1 MMIAILF
8 GLLGL
13 FLTGFREGVWTK
25 YTAQDAARWQIEA
38 AEQAATASSHQPP
51 AANPVVQLS
60 SKPTISSTKYA
71 SRAEQKQLV
80 KMEEMA
86 LEVA

>member
-25 YTAQDAARWQIEA
+25 YTAQDVARWQIEA
-38 AEQAATASSHQPP
+38 AEQAATASSYQPP
-51 AANPVVQLS
+51 AANPVVQLP
-60 SKPTISSTKYA
+60 SKPTISSINHA
-71 SRAEQKQLV
+71 PRAEQKQLAEI
-80 KMEEMA
+80 EEME

>member
-1 MMIAILF
+1 MIAILF

-25 YTAQDAARWQIEA
+25 YTAQDVARWQIEA
-38 AEQAATASSHQPP
+38 AEQAANANSHQLP
-51 AANPVVQLS
+51 AANPMVHLP
-60 SKPTISSTKYA
+60 SKPTISSTKHA

-80 KMEEMA
+80 KMEEME
-86 LEVA
+86 LEVT